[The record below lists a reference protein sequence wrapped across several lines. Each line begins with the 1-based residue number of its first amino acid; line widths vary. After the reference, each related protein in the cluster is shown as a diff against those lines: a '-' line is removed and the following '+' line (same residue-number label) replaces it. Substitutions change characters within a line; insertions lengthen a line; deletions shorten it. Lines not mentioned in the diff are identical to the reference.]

1 MAKKQKPLILYQE
14 STTQTASE
22 RINDLLIKVTDQLL
36 DENKRLKNSLDMERK
51 RQEMVFGGTQNS
63 RRK

>member
-1 MAKKQKPLILYQE
+1 MAKKQKPLILDQE
-14 STTQTASE
+14 ATTQTASD

>member
-1 MAKKQKPLILYQE
+1 MVKKQNPLILYQE
-14 STTQTASE
+14 ATTQTASE

-51 RQEMVFGGTQNS
+51 RKEMIFGGTQNS